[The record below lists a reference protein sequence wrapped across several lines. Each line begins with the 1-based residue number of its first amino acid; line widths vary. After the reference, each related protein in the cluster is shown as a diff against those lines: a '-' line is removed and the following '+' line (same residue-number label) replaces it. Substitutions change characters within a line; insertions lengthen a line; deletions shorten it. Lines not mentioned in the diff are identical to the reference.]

1 MWIMDETKETD
12 KAVEGEACEKYE
24 FLSYDNSNEIRLQ
37 WNSESMVNLDG
48 RGQEKMLQGTKVADV
63 HCTL

>member
-24 FLSYDNSNEIRLQ
+24 FLSYDNSNEI
-37 WNSESMVNLDG
+37 
-48 RGQEKMLQGTKVADV
+48 
-63 HCTL
+63 